1 MNNLTYTIELVKINV
16 NLSNYSQAPAKTQT
30 RPWDFG
36 EITLLILLIFG
47 TVGNTMSVF
56 VLQSKRLKTSN
67 AALFLTCV
75 AISDILFLLFKF
87 IANMMKLYR
96 ISIFDFCVFMQV
108 IPQAALFIS
117 VWLIIIIS
125 AERAIAV
132 IKPLKVKLIFSRT
145 RSKIIILFVVVF
157 FLLLSSSIILC
168 VTHSPAQPYFC
179 QIKGQPN
186 GACFV
191 YYKLVFPVIKSVF
204 GCFLPIIIGI
214 TLNSVIIK
222 TLREASNKR
231 ETFGYSYSTSSLRNT
246 NRNSSVVDFNK
257 RKSITLDLRKKS
269 SLKLD
274 DPNPKLFK
282 KENSSISL
290 SVRKMSFNYNY
301 SKEKKITIILLTI
314 SISFIVFTLPYSVFE
329 LFRNFGMDY
338 KWVKNRNVMRRLMF
352 LVDLNHATN
361 FIFYYLTAKGFR
373 KKFFMKNST
382 LSM

>member
-1 MNNLTYTIELVKINV
+1 MNNFTYTIELVKINV

-168 VTHSPAQPYFC
+168 VTHSPSQPYFC

-191 YYKLVFPVIKSVF
+191 YYKLIFPVIKSVF
-204 GCFLPIIIGI
+204 GCFLPIVIGI

-246 NRNSSVVDFNK
+246 NRNSSVVEFSK
-257 RKSITLDLRKKS
+257 RKSITLDSRKKS
-269 SLKLD
+269 SLKPD
-274 DPNPKLFK
+274 DSNPFK
-282 KENSSISL
+282 KENSSLSL

-373 KKFFMKNST
+373 KKFFMKSST